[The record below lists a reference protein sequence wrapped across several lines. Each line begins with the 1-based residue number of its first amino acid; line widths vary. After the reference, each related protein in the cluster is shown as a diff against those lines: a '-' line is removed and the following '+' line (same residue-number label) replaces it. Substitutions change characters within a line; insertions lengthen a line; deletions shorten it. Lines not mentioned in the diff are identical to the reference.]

1 SSEVDIV
8 AINDSFIDPNYMVY
22 MFQYDSTHTNFT
34 AQSRMRTGNFSSVE
48 SPFPSSRSEPT
59 NIKCGDA
66 GTEYVME
73 STGFTTMEKAET
85 HLKGRPFAD
94 ASMFVMGVNHE
105 KHDTLK
111 IVSNASCSTNCLVP
125 LAKVIHDNFV
135 TMEGLM
141 IIVYAI
147 TTTQKTVDGPSE
159 KLWGDGPGAASIA
172 SLLQLVIP
180 ELNGKPTGM
189 AFHVPT
195 PMTVIDLTSSPEKA
209 AKYDDI
215 KKVVKQ
221 TSEGP
226 HKDIWATLTARLFVS
241 CNFNSDSYSSTFD
254 AGAAMA
260 LNDQFVKLISR
271 YDNKFGHS
279 DWVVDFMVHM
289 ASKE

>member
-1 SSEVDIV
+1 FAAINRLSHNCATVNSSEVDIV

-22 MFQYDSTHTNFT
+22 MFQYDSTHKFHGTVKDENRKLFV
-34 AQSRMRTGNFSSVE
+34 SGKPISIF
-48 SPFPSSRSEPT
+48 PT

-85 HLKGRPFAD
+85 HLKGGPFAD

-271 YDNKFGHS
+271 YDNKFG
-279 DWVVDFMVHM
+279 
-289 ASKE
+289 